1 MNLTGKYNM
10 RILDLQKETGYH
22 YSREILKVGDTLIS
36 HQTNAKTYKL
46 VWQLYK
52 EIADELGVYYPDAF
66 GYAYPMKKTG
76 FTQKLYIVNAPID
89 YVTRG
94 NFDYSTYVTMAN
106 LSNFMD
112 RSITNFD
119 ERLENR
125 NQLII
130 QQAKTYFTSITDIN
144 RVELISDQWRV
155 VKIIDPH

>member
-1 MNLTGKYNM
+1 M

-22 YSREILKVGDTLIS
+22 YSREHLKVGDKIIS

-52 EIADELGVYYPDAF
+52 EVADKLGTYYPNSF
-66 GYAYPMKKTG
+66 GYAYPMKKAG

-89 YVTRG
+89 RVTRG

-106 LSNFMD
+106 LGSFMD
-112 RSITNFD
+112 RNITNFD

-125 NQLII
+125 NQLIK
-130 QQAKTYFTSITDIN
+130 QQAKTYFTSTADID

-155 VKIIDPH
+155 VEIIDLR